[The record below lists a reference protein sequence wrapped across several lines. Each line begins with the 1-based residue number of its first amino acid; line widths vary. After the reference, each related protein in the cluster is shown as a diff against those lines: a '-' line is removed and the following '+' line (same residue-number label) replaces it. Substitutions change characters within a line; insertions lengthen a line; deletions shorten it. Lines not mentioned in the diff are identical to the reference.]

1 MKPRTFAIA
10 LLIPLA
16 GLTGTA
22 SARDC
27 LKGAAIGGVAGHVA
41 GKHGVLGAAA
51 GCAIGHHRAKVKDK
65 QAARAAAAQENSSG
79 ASPAATAPRKRTMHQ
94 G

>member
-1 MKPRTFAIA
+1 MFAVA

-16 GLTGTA
+16 GLAGTA

-51 GCAIGHHRAKVKDK
+51 GCAIAHHRAKVKDK
-65 QAARAAAAQENSSG
+65 QAARAAAAQANSNG
-79 ASPAATAPRKRTMHQ
+79 ARTPPTAPRKRTTTL
-94 G
+94 